1 VAARPR
7 PEFAAKSK
15 TARRFVT
22 LRIHSRPPLT
32 TSESSLTTSESSRS
46 EERRKFRQGSWIFG
60 LHALRGG
67 GGGTQH
73 SNDKSSGGAWF
84 TGACRCVCRARTC
97 MCAVARTSC
106 MASMSSSAT
115 LCMLCVCA
123 RVRVRVRV
131 RACVCVC
138 VCSYIYI
145 HIYICKVIY
154 TPQVLR
160 GPSGPSA
167 GRLIQ
172 LPLSSRRHV
181 L

>member
-1 VAARPR
+1 MCTLCVCACVHTAVSPLVAARPR

-73 SNDKSSGGAWF
+73 SNDKSSGAAWF

-106 MASMSSSAT
+106 MASAHVVQRYSVHA
-115 LCMLCVCA
+115 VC
-123 RVRVRVRV
+123 V
-131 RACVCVC
+131 RACACACACASVCVCVC
-138 VCSYIYI
+138 VFIYI
-145 HIYICKVIY
+145 HTYI
-154 TPQVLR
+154 
-160 GPSGPSA
+160 
-167 GRLIQ
+167 
-172 LPLSSRRHV
+172 HM
-181 L
+181 